1 MAEQELDRSE
11 AATPYKLQK
20 ARERGQTAKSA
31 DVVSVTVFTV
41 AMVFLAWQGAP
52 SWRELF
58 RFDAV
63 LLSQA
68 GRADSPA
75 WLWSL
80 VETMLRAGLK
90 LAVPFFATVV
100 VAALAGNVL
109 QSGVVFSVEPLK
121 PDWSR
126 LNPTTGFKRL
136 FSLQTLFFA
145 ARSSLKLSLVSYV
158 VYLALKGLIPHF
170 HTFAGLSPA
179 GSLQALLGGLASLG
193 LEVSLVLGLIAI
205 IDLVY
210 SRRQFAKQMRMS
222 RRELK
227 EEVRHREGDPRI
239 RARLRELRRELLKRS
254 MALRKTREADVLVT
268 NPTHVAV
275 ALRYVHGQMPAP
287 KLVAKGAGLLAA
299 VMRQIAAR
307 HRIPV
312 VQNPSL
318 ARKLFHDLQVE
329 QSVPPALYNQVAR
342 IIAWVFAMRDAAAK
356 PKLPGALSAGGAP
369 WRP

>member
-100 VAALAGNVL
+100 VA
-109 QSGVVFSVEPLK
+109 LK

-227 EEVRHREGDPRI
+227 EEIRHREGDPRI

-287 KLVAKGAGLLAA
+287 KLVAKGAGFLAA